1 MLQKLIQDNLTD
13 ADAGLFSGMMDVLV
27 RHDRILE
34 KKNPYAYASNVIV
47 VKSGTVLTILNA
59 AWKSFRLSADV
70 ELTEANLDA
79 GAAFEVG
86 KDYYVYLVDD
96 GADGQFIISLNTTFP
111 AGHSADDSRKIGG
124 FHFGY
129 VRKVSSDG
137 LWVPVDSEGTK
148 FGAGSVG
155 WKDNVTTGIVPNS
168 VWDLVNRPKCSPEG
182 MVKVGHI
189 WVDIYMASAAES
201 ITLEGGTNGLHVAS
215 GRLQSKYGQVPVSGS
230 EGLNWYSFNE
240 LATRSNKRLLSYGEW
255 VKSAYGNPQ
264 GLDGADTYGWTK
276 TTNSARARTGCRVNA
291 STGEHDA
298 AAGIKPA
305 AISAFNI
312 VDAVGN
318 LYEWLD
324 ELSNRHDSTAFA
336 WQDVLG
342 SGKGQAYLP
351 NNVGT
356 VAYIAGAVWSEGVH
370 AGPRAVGVHR
380 YPWDVSTNIGS
391 RLACDNL

>member
-1 MLQKLIQDNLTD
+1 MLQKMIQDNLTN

-79 GAAFEVG
+79 GSAFQVG

-96 GADGQFIISLNTTFP
+96 GANGRFIISLNTTFP
-111 AGHSADDSRKIGG
+111 AGRSADDSRKIGG

-148 FGAGSVG
+148 FGTGSVG

-182 MVKVGHI
+182 MVKVGNI
-189 WVDIYMASAAES
+189 SFS
-201 ITLEGGTNGLHVAS
+201 IL
-215 GRLQSKYGQVPVSGS
+215 
-230 EGLNWYSFNE
+230 
-240 LATRSNKRLLSYGEW
+240 
-255 VKSAYGNPQ
+255 
-264 GLDGADTYGWTK
+264 
-276 TTNSARARTGCRVNA
+276 
-291 STGEHDA
+291 
-298 AAGIKPA
+298 
-305 AISAFNI
+305 
-312 VDAVGN
+312 
-318 LYEWLD
+318 
-324 ELSNRHDSTAFA
+324 
-336 WQDVLG
+336 
-342 SGKGQAYLP
+342 
-351 NNVGT
+351 
-356 VAYIAGAVWSEGVH
+356 
-370 AGPRAVGVHR
+370 
-380 YPWDVSTNIGS
+380 
-391 RLACDNL
+391 

>member
-1 MLQKLIQDNLTD
+1 MIVRMIKDNLTD
-13 ADAGLFSGMMDVLV
+13 ANADLFSGMMDFIARQGV
-27 RHDRILE
+27 ILE
-34 KKNPYAYASNVIV
+34 KKNPFSYVTNVV
-47 VKSGTVLTILNA
+47 TVKSGSVLTIKNGG
-59 AWKSFRLSADV
+59 AWKSFRVEADV
-70 ELTEANLDA
+70 DLSETDLDA
-79 GAAFEVG
+79 GTFEVG

-230 EGLNWYSFNE
+230 EGLNWYGFNE

-291 STGEHDA
+291 TTGAHDA

-351 NNVGT
+351 NNVGM
-356 VAYIAGAVWSEGVH
+356 VAYIAGASWDGGVL
-370 AGPRAVGVHR
+370 AGPRAVNVCS
-380 YPWDVSTNIGS
+380 YPWNVYTYIGS

>member
-1 MLQKLIQDNLTD
+1 MIVRMIKDNLTD
-13 ADAGLFSGMMDVLV
+13 ANADLFSGMMDFIARQGV
-27 RHDRILE
+27 ILE
-34 KKNPYAYASNVIV
+34 KKNPFSYVTNVV
-47 VKSGTVLTILNA
+47 TVKSGSVLTIKNGG
-59 AWKSFRLSADV
+59 AWKSFRVEADV
-70 ELTEANLDA
+70 DLSETDLDA
-79 GAAFEVG
+79 GTFEVG

-96 GADGQFIISLNTTFP
+96 GADGQFIISLNATFP

-124 FHFGY
+124 FHFGH

-148 FGAGSVG
+148 FGTGSIG

-168 VWDLVNRPKCSPEG
+168 VWDLMNRPKCSPEG

-201 ITLEGGTNGLHVAS
+201 ITLESGTNGLHVAS
-215 GRLQSKYGQVPVSGS
+215 GRLQSKYGQVPVSGA
-230 EGLNWYSFNE
+230 EGLNWFSFNE

-255 VKSAYGNPQ
+255 VKAAYGNPQ
-264 GLDGADTYGWTK
+264 GLDAADTYGWTK
-276 TTNSARARTGCRVNA
+276 TTNSARTRTGCRVNA
-291 STGEHDA
+291 TTGAHDA

-324 ELSNRHDSTAFA
+324 ELSNRHDSTSFA

-351 NNVGT
+351 NNIGM
-356 VAYIAGAVWSEGVH
+356 VAYIAGAFWNAGVH
-370 AGPRAVGVHR
+370 AGPRAVTVDI
-380 YPWDVSTNIGS
+380 YPWNVNPGVGS
-391 RLACDNL
+391 RLACDSL